1 MLRTELG
8 LRNGEARHRRTFVS
22 ALRPPPPES
31 WSLGPLVG
39 VLASGGNT
47 VALGATDAGKELIE
61 ERLEAGPALSRAF
74 SSSVYS

>member
-22 ALRPPPPES
+22 PLRPPTPES
-31 WSLGPLVG
+31 WSIGALVG
-39 VLASGGNT
+39 VRASGGST

-61 ERLEAGPALSRAF
+61 ERLEDVPALSRAF
-74 SSSVYS
+74 SPSVYS